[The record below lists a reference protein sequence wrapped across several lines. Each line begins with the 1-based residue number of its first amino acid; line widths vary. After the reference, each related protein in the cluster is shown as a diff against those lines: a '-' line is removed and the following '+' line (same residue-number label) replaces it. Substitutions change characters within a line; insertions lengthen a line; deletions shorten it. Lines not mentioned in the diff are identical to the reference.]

1 MSTIVNP
8 VRPGLL
14 LGDRPERRPRKER
27 SAVDQRVGT
36 WFAGRKSRS
45 LSMGRFASLLER
57 MEDHERSLAAPGS
70 NEFRIQVRALSRN
83 LTLNGVT
90 EDLALQAFASVR
102 SATCQLLGIRLHP
115 EQLFA
120 GWAMLHGCFAEMQ
133 TGEGKTLTAALPAI
147 VMALART
154 PVHIVT
160 VNDYLVR
167 RDSEQLEPLY
177 QLFGLQVAR
186 VTEESSPSD
195 RRLAYAADI
204 VYCTNKQLVFD
215 YLRDLQSLG
224 ERRAGLKGRLGSLLS
239 LNPPRPL
246 MRGLCFAIVDEAD
259 SSLIDDARTPL
270 ILAQPASG
278 NRDMA
283 TEAAV
288 ALSIARGLHEDADFH
303 LQDGSRTARL
313 TDTGRDALRTLA
325 ERLNGVWRFE
335 RYRNE
340 LVQQALSALH
350 LFRPDRDYLI
360 KDDKI
365 LLIDESTGRVLPD
378 RKLQHGLHRMLEVK
392 EKCAVTEENEVVA
405 AISFQR
411 FFSRYHHLTGMSGT
425 LAEVRGELRHV
436 YDLEVV
442 QVPCHRSCQRIL
454 DHPLVLPDR
463 ETQLHRAIEEVASRH
478 GAGQPVLVGT
488 RTVEMSERFSV
499 LLKDKG
505 IRHQLLNARQDA
517 EEAAIVAEAGRAH
530 AVTVATN
537 MAGRGTDIPLDD
549 EARTLGGLHVINLEV
564 NESRR
569 VDRQLFGRS
578 ARQGDPGSAQA
589 IVSLEDELVRGA
601 LPRKALQLVALG
613 IRRLPIEGAWLSR
626 ATVRCSQW
634 VCERRHRT
642 QRLRIYNGSEALNRR
657 LAVGG
662 DMD

>member
-1 MSTIVNP
+1 MSTLVSP

-14 LGDRPERRPRKER
+14 LGDRPERRPHKER

-36 WFAGRKSRS
+36 WLAGRKSRS
-45 LSMGRFASLLER
+45 LSMGAFASLLQR
-57 MEDHERSLAAPGS
+57 IEDHERTLAPPGS
-70 NEFRIQVRALSRN
+70 QKFRVQLRALSRN
-83 LTLNGVT
+83 LTLNGIT
-90 EDLALQAFASVR
+90 EALALQAFAAVCAAARHS
-102 SATCQLLGIRLHP
+102 QGIRLHP

-120 GWAMLHGCFAEMQ
+120 GWAMLHGCLAEMQ

-154 PVHIVT
+154 PVHVVT
-160 VNDYLVR
+160 VNDYLVH
-167 RDSEQLEPLY
+167 RDADQLKGLY
-177 QLFGLQVAR
+177 QLFGLQVGTVA
-186 VTEESSPSD
+186 EESSTD
-195 RRLAYAADI
+195 ERRLAYAADI

-215 YLRDLQSLG
+215 YLRDLQLLG
-224 ERRAGLKGRLGSLLS
+224 ETRAGLKSQVRSLLS
-239 LNPPRPL
+239 SDSRRPV

-270 ILAQPASG
+270 ILAQPANG

-288 ALSIARGLHEDADFH
+288 ALSIARGLHEDADFL
-303 LQDGSRTARL
+303 LQENSRAARL
-313 TDTGRDALRTLA
+313 TDSGRDALRALA

-350 LFRPDRDYLI
+350 LFRQDRDYLV

-392 EKCAVTEENEVVA
+392 EKCTITEDNEVVA

-425 LAEVRGELRHV
+425 LTEVRGELRHI
-436 YDLEVV
+436 YGLEVV
-442 QVPCHRSCQRIL
+442 RVPSHRPCQRL
-454 DHPLVLPDR
+454 MDHPLVLEDS
-463 ETQLHRAIEEVASRH
+463 EAQLNRAIEEVAARH

-488 RTVEMSERFSV
+488 RTVEMSERFSA
-499 LLKDKG
+499 LLKKRG

-517 EEAAIVAEAGRAH
+517 EEAAIVARAGQAR

-549 EARTLGGLHVINLEV
+549 EARALGGLHVIGLEV

-569 VDRQLFGRS
+569 VERQLFGRS
-578 ARQGDPGSAQA
+578 ARQGDPGSGQSV
-589 IVSLEDELVRGA
+589 VSLQDELMLGA
-601 LPRKALQLVALG
+601 LPRTFPQLVGFLT
-613 IRRLPIEGAWLSR
+613 RRVPIAEAWLSR
-626 ATVRCSQW
+626 ALVRYSQW
-634 VCERRHRT
+634 VCERRHRI

-662 DMD
+662 DME